1 LSGLSAST
9 SAEPSFT
16 APLVG
21 RDNAT
26 LIFELT
32 VDDGLMAATDV
43 VMVTVENVNHAPVA
57 HAGEPQAYNEGSVV
71 RLNGAASSDPDG
83 HPLGYRWTRIS
94 GPTVALVDASTPTPT
109 FVAPRQCRGGDRR
122 VRSGRR

>member
-32 VDDGLMAATDV
+32 VGDGLMAADV

-57 HAGEPQAYNEGSVV
+57 HAGESQAYNEGSVV
-71 RLNGAASSDPDG
+71 RLNGAASGDPDG
-83 HPLGYRWTRIS
+83 DPLGYRWTQIS
-94 GPTVALVDASTPTPT
+94 GPTAALVDASTPTPS
-109 FVAPRQCRGGDRR
+109 FAAPPSMPGG
-122 VRSGRR
+122 